1 MGIKNEISQFYN
13 RELICIWL
21 FPIDE
26 GIDNELILDT
36 GCIYFEIG
44 DKYLRLCDIES
55 EGKIEITIKDKID
68 YITDLDVAY
77 KIDLINFIINYP
89 ETGYYVEKIGSIN
102 QKINKKSIV
111 CDAIQINTYT
121 ENYGKQNIF
130 IHSGING
137 LRIGEM
143 VKKNDWIN
151 KWYISMYGNEIIENW
166 FV

>member
-1 MGIKNEISQFYN
+1 M
-13 RELICIWL
+13 
-21 FPIDE
+21 
-26 GIDNELILDT
+26 
-36 GCIYFEIG
+36 
-44 DKYLRLCDIES
+44 
-55 EGKIEITIKDKID
+55 
-68 YITDLDVAY
+68 DVAY

-137 LRIGEM
+137 LKIGEM

-151 KWYISMYGNEIIENW
+151 NWYIPMYGNEIIENW